1 MRGEKSEPV
10 SASEDRRKSLR
21 PKGAFEQLKA
31 LLLPR
36 NRRRR
41 FELTEDHVLSIL
53 IARRERDAVF
63 GPHLFSD
70 PSWDTLLEL
79 YAAKL
84 GDRNVSL
91 AELSRVID
99 TPLSTAARWI
109 AVLERRGLVATVE
122 DRLRPRRQWVALT
135 ESGTAKIKQLTDH
148 WGEAFLSI

>member
-1 MRGEKSEPV
+1 
-10 SASEDRRKSLR
+10 
-21 PKGAFEQLKA
+21 
-31 LLLPR
+31 LPR

-53 IARRERDAVF
+53 IARRGRDAVF
-63 GPHLFSD
+63 GAHLFSD

-91 AELSRVID
+91 AELSRVIN
-99 TPLSTAARWI
+99 TPLSTTARWI

-122 DRLRPRRQWVALT
+122 DRLRPSRWVALT
-135 ESGTAKIKQLTDH
+135 EDGAAKIKQLTDH